1 MFSAGCAVSRCRT
14 RRAQSLCMAR
24 EAIYTGGY
32 LGTAPIVK
40 AVLEQSPALAPHP
53 NAALLLAGVAS
64 GAAAAV
70 LTQPLDTAKTR
81 MQANLGDAA
90 YSSAW
95 RSMRTLWRE
104 GGTRTLW
111 AGLLPRGG
119 RIVVATVILSFT
131 KRVGTAA
138 LEGEPAE
145 EHAAPVARLA
155 AAAPS

>member
-1 MFSAGCAVSRCRT
+1 
-14 RRAQSLCMAR
+14 MAR

-40 AVLEQSPALAPHP
+40 AVLEKSPALADHP

-95 RSMRTLWRE
+95 RSMRTLWHE
-104 GGTRTLW
+104 GGMRTLW

-119 RIVVATVILSFT
+119 RIVFATVILSFT

-145 EHAAPVARLA
+145 EDAAPAAARLA